1 MGWDGV
7 HFAAVLARLVGFWMS
22 SGDGDGDG
30 DGDAAASFTT
40 RAVHILGS
48 SKHGVYRKEHS
59 IGR

>member
-22 SGDGDGDG
+22 SGDG